1 MFYQHI
7 HQHNTS
13 YHVNRLATIMTYK
26 EELQLKKDEIQDIF
40 SLILKLNLSNVIMK
54 RSKLQFRHVWQFIT
68 VLTIFFFFFF

>member
-13 YHVNRLATIMTYK
+13 HHVNRLATIITYK

-40 SLILKLNLSNVIMK
+40 SLILKLNLSTVIKK
-54 RSKLQFRHVWQFIT
+54 RSKLQIRYVWQFII
-68 VLTIFFFFFF
+68 VLTICF